1 MGIIDEI
8 KAAVKSGGIL
18 TQLIAINLAVF
29 LVVNII
35 GVFLFLAAAE
45 GGTGTIVRLFAVP
58 AALSSLAAKP
68 WTLFTYM
75 FLHEGFLHILFNIL
89 WLYWFGIIFLRYFT
103 SSQMLGLYI
112 LGGLFGGLFYIFSF
126 NIFPV
131 FQPYVSA
138 SIALGASA
146 SVIAIVVA
154 TAVYI
159 PNFTVHLMFLGPV
172 KLKWIALV
180 MIVLDIMG
188 IASNNSGGHLAH
200 LGGAIMGWIFIY
212 AYKSKTDLTR
222 FVGWFRELFT
232 FKSSGNTKKNPHLH
246 VSYKK
251 GETEY
256 EYNARKRENQ
266 KSMDAI
272 LEKIKKNGYD
282 NLTAQEKEMLFNFS
296 KKKDLK

>member
-1 MGIIDEI
+1 MSLIDEI
-8 KAAVKSGGIL
+8 RSAVRSGGIL

-29 LVVNII
+29 LVVNLI
-35 GVFLFLAAAE
+35 GVFFFLAAME
-45 GGTGTIVRLFAVP
+45 GGTGTLVRWFAVP
-58 AALSSLAAKP
+58 ADLGNLAAKP

-89 WLYWFGIIFLRYFT
+89 WLYWFGIIFLRYF
-103 SSQMLGLYI
+103 SPGQMLGLYI
-112 LGGLFGGLFYIFSF
+112 LGGLFGGLFYIASF

-131 FQPYVSA
+131 FQPYLSA
-138 SIALGASA
+138 SFALGASA

-159 PNFTVHLMFLGPV
+159 PNFTVHLMFIGPV

-180 MIVLDIMG
+180 MIVLDILG
-188 IASNNSGGHLAH
+188 IASSNSGGHLAH

-212 AYKSKTDLTR
+212 AYKSKTDLTL

-232 FKSSGNTKKNPHLH
+232 FKISGKSKKNPHLH

-266 KSMDAI
+266 KTMDAI

-282 NLTAQEKEMLFNFS
+282 NLTAAEKEMLFNFS

>member
-1 MGIIDEI
+1 MSLIDEI
-8 KAAVKSGGIL
+8 RAVVRSGGIL

-29 LVVNII
+29 LVVNLI
-35 GVFLFLAAAE
+35 GVVFFLAAME
-45 GGTGTIVRLFAVP
+45 GGTGTIVRMFAVP
-58 AALSSLAAKP
+58 ADLGNLAAKP

-89 WLYWFGIIFLRYFT
+89 WLYWFGIIFLRYF
-103 SSQMLGLYI
+103 SASQMLGLYI
-112 LGGLFGGLFYIFSF
+112 LGGLFGGLFYIVSF
-126 NIFPV
+126 NVFPV
-131 FQPYVSA
+131 FQPYLSA
-138 SIALGASA
+138 SFALGASA
-146 SVIAIVVA
+146 SVIAIVAA

-159 PNFTVHLMFLGPV
+159 PNFTVHLMFIGPV

-180 MIVLDIMG
+180 MIVLDVLG
-188 IASNNSGGHLAH
+188 VASSNSGGHLAH
-200 LGGAIMGWIFIY
+200 LGGAILGWIFIY
-212 AYKSKTDLTR
+212 AYKSKTDLTL

-232 FKSSGNTKKNPHLH
+232 FKASGKNKKNPHLH

-266 KSMDAI
+266 KTMDAI

-282 NLTAQEKEMLFNFS
+282 SLTAAEKEMLFNFS